1 MGRSTTESE
10 AVTRRAFLA
19 ATAAAAAEPAVR
31 TRMGLSPD
39 CFIIAKPS
47 RHALDYLQYAWERGA
62 GGVQAT
68 LPSADPAYLRQ
79 VREHAE
85 KLGMYLEIAA
95 SLPKGGDATEFEAA
109 VRSAKEA
116 GARCLRVT
124 CLSGRRYE
132 TFSSLDQWKAF
143 VAESQKRLEQAARV
157 LERLRFPAGVENHK
171 DWTIEEMVPLLDR
184 YGSEW
189 LGVCIDWGNNIAL
202 LDDPLDTAAA
212 LAPFAVNS
220 HIKDM
225 AVEEYEDGFLLAE
238 VPLGEGFLDLPRI
251 LGVIRK
257 ARPHV
262 RFSLDMLTRDPLR
275 IPCLTEK
282 YWATMPGRAAPSLAK
297 ALRSVRGNK
306 PRKPIPR
313 PSVMAHQEAL
323 ELEQRNVRASVQ
335 YAAQVLG
342 L

>member
-1 MGRSTTESE
+1 M
-10 AVTRRAFLA
+10 TRRTFL
-19 ATAAAAAEPAVR
+19 ATAAAAVQPPVR
-31 TRMGLSPD
+31 TGMGLSPD
-39 CFIIAKPS
+39 CFTISKPS

-68 LPSADPAYLRQ
+68 LPSFEPGYVRQ
-79 VREHAE
+79 VRERAE

-95 SLPKGGDATEFEAA
+95 SLPRSGDTARFEATVQA
-109 VRSAKEA
+109 AKEA

-132 TFSSLDQWKAF
+132 TFSSLDEWKAF
-143 VAESQKRLEQAARV
+143 VTDSHQRLEQAVRI

-171 DWTIEEMVPLLDR
+171 DWTVEEMVPLMRR

-189 LGVCIDWGNNIAL
+189 LGVCIDFGNNISL
-202 LDDPLDTAAA
+202 LDDPLETAEA

-225 AVEEYEDGFLLAE
+225 AAEEYEDGFLLAE
-238 VPLGEGFLDLPRI
+238 VPLGEGCLDLLRI
-251 LGVIRK
+251 VGVIRK
-257 ARPHV
+257 ARPQM

-282 YWATMPGRAAPSLAK
+282 YWATMPARGALPLARMLRA
-297 ALRSVRGNK
+297 VRANK

-313 PSVMAHQEAL
+313 PSMMAPEEAL
-323 ELEQRNVRASVQ
+323 ELEQHNVRASVR

>member
-1 MGRSTTESE
+1 M
-10 AVTRRAFLA
+10 TRRAFLTTA
-19 ATAAAAAEPAVR
+19 AAAAAEPPIR
-31 TRMGLSPD
+31 SGMGLSPD
-39 CFIIAKPS
+39 CFAIAKPS

-68 LPSADPAYLRQ
+68 LPNFEPGYLRQ
-79 VREHAE
+79 VRERAE

-95 SLPKGGDATEFEAA
+95 SLPKSGDASRFEATA
-109 VRSAKEA
+109 RAAKEA

-132 TFSSLDQWKAF
+132 TFSSLDEWKAF
-143 VAESQKRLEQAARV
+143 VADSHQRLEQAARV
-157 LERLRFPAGVENHK
+157 LERLRFTAGVENHK
-171 DWTIEEMVPLLDR
+171 DWTIEEMVPLMRR

-189 LGVCIDWGNNIAL
+189 LGVCIDFGNNISL
-202 LDDPLDTAAA
+202 LDDPLETAGA

-225 AVEEYEDGFLLAE
+225 AVEEYDDGFLLAE
-238 VPLGEGFLDLPRI
+238 VPLGEGYLDLPRI
-251 LGVIRK
+251 AGVIRK
-257 ARPHV
+257 ARPQM

-282 YWATMPGRAAPSLAK
+282 YWATMPARRALPLART
-297 ALRSVRGNK
+297 LRAIRANK

-313 PSVMAHQEAL
+313 PSMMAPQDAL
-323 ELEQRNVRASVQ
+323 ELEQHNVSASIR